1 MVRLLPPLW
10 LPIQLYPAVY
20 KIFPCG
26 KVASLRVTGMASAAD
41 QCQINAIGGEP
52 MAKSPG
58 EYGSR
63 IAAESGLKLAAIKLD

>member
-1 MVRLLPPLW
+1 
-10 LPIQLYPAVY
+10 
-20 KIFPCG
+20 
-26 KVASLRVTGMASAAD
+26 MASAAD

-63 IAAESGLKLAAIKLD
+63 IAAETEKWAKLIRSAAIKLD